1 MKNIFNKTQRAWSF
15 YDWANSVYSLVIGT
29 VLLPIY
35 YETMTKEAG
44 LERMHFMGMDFHNT
58 ELYSYVISLSFLII
72 AILSPYLASL
82 ADFSGKK
89 KSFMRVFVTTGS
101 IACVSLFFFDEGTIW
116 LGLTAALLASV
127 GFTGSLV
134 FYNAFLPEVAK
145 PELQDKLSARGFALG
160 YLGSSI
166 LLILNLLMI
175 QQPQWFGIEHAG
187 ISTRISFLLV
197 GLWWMGFSQYTFKHL
212 PNKERKEGVQ
222 PKNMLAHG
230 YQKLGNVWREFQEIP
245 RLKRFLVAFFL
256 CRTGVQTGVFYA
268 VTNSLSAKESA
279 RVNNFAHVNYK
290 KGAEAKIGKLL
301 CINGAGIQ
309 YRWLLNN
316 LAVSSYEEM
325 NTLASSIPVGS
336 DGVCL
341 IPFGN
346 GAERMLNNKEIGTRI
361 VNLNLNNQ

>member
-101 IACVSLFFFDEGTIW
+101 LACVSLFFFDEGTIW
-116 LGLTAALLASV
+116 LGLTAALMASV

-197 GLWWMGFSQYTFKHL
+197 GLWWMGFSQYTFKPCENLIWYRQLDCIRVKGKNDPVKIYEVVGLRSDPITAEREKIIDLYHKGREL
-212 PNKERKEGVQ
+212 YLNRQFRKAWNEFATVVEELDPNDKSAKLQMERSQHFVNS
-222 PKNMLAHG
+222 PPPDD
-230 YQKLGNVWREFQEIP
+230 WD
-245 RLKRFLVAFFL
+245 
-256 CRTGVQTGVFYA
+256 GVF
-268 VTNSLSAKESA
+268 TMTEK
-279 RVNNFAHVNYK
+279 
-290 KGAEAKIGKLL
+290 
-301 CINGAGIQ
+301 
-309 YRWLLNN
+309 
-316 LAVSSYEEM
+316 
-325 NTLASSIPVGS
+325 
-336 DGVCL
+336 
-341 IPFGN
+341 
-346 GAERMLNNKEIGTRI
+346 
-361 VNLNLNNQ
+361 